1 MRAARLLL
9 ALPGVAAIVWG
20 VLLLLDRPDG
30 LVSVL
35 VWAGGAVLVH
45 DLVVAPLTV
54 VVGLAL
60 GRVLPPA
67 TRAPALL
74 LLAGWAL
81 VTVAV
86 ANVLSGQGGKPDNP
100 TLLTGDYGLAWG
112 VATLLVAL
120 AVGALVVVGVRQE
133 RRRTS
138 APS

>member
-1 MRAARLLL
+1 MRTARLLL

-35 VWAGGAVLVH
+35 VWAAGAVLVH
-45 DLVVAPLTV
+45 DLVLAPLTV
-54 VVGLAL
+54 VVGVLL
-60 GRVLPPA
+60 GRLLPPA
-67 TRAPALL
+67 TRTPSVL

-112 VATLLVAL
+112 VATLVVAL

>member
-45 DLVVAPLTV
+45 DLVLAPLTV
-54 VVGLAL
+54 VVGVLL
-60 GRVLPPA
+60 GRLLPPA
-67 TRAPALL
+67 TRTPSLL

-112 VATLLVAL
+112 VATLVVAL
-120 AVGALVVVGVRQE
+120 AVGARVVVGVRQE